1 MKKTL
6 LSIFG
11 ALAVSSAVG
20 QASVDW
26 STTQN
31 AAWPKVSMGVR
42 LMSAVDANVLWATG
56 YDGTTG
62 NVGRNYSYFTRTING
77 GSTYTSGII
86 YQSATTP
93 AIGDTNSFKIASFEG
108 VDANT
113 AWVAAY
119 LKAGQNKGAIHRTTN
134 GGVTWQNMTTASM
147 YTNAAS
153 FCNIVTFVTPQ
164 IGITM
169 GDPNPGTGNEYE
181 IWRTTDGGNTWAL
194 VPGANIPNPSSANEF
209 GLTGVYTKLGSSN
222 IWFGTNEGRVFRST
236 DAGLTWN
243 VSTLDPNSVGVNEI
257 AFTTPNNGYCWLF
270 DASQSLATYTTT
282 DGGANWTLIPAL
294 DPNLGLNNMGA
305 IPGTSYFASCGAGTS
320 NQIISYSTNGG
331 ANWTD
336 WGSTGI
342 QYLTVDFVNP
352 TTGWA
357 GGFSDPTTVGIG
369 GIYKY
374 TGPAIVTPVAPTAA
388 FNVPPTLCL
397 ASPAA
402 TAVINNSSTG
412 SPAPTYTWSSSP
424 SAVFSSTS
432 AASPTVAFATAG
444 TYTLT
449 LLASNAT
456 GTSSATQVVV
466 VQACTAPSAAFS
478 GNSTACTKITYT
490 VSNTSTGAPTPTYSW
505 STNPTASV
513 TISNATGA
521 TPSFTF
527 AGAGVYT
534 INLTATNAS
543 GTNSAVQTVTVAP
556 CAPTVAFTVAAT
568 TCTGNAVQLSNAT
581 TSSFTP
587 LTYTWSSNPGG
598 TAPFSNATAPNPQAT
613 FTATGAYTLTLLAGN
628 PSGTASTT
636 QVINVSD
643 CTGLNEN
650 AKVLSSI
657 SVFPNPSNGVFS
669 IANSLTTDN
678 INYSVTNILG
688 SVILSG
694 KFTSTKNIDLSS
706 QSKGIYFI
714 TFENEG
720 NKVSRKIIIE

>member
-20 QASVDW
+20 QASASW
-26 STTQN
+26 ATTQN
-31 AAWPKVSMGVR
+31 ANWPKVSMGVR

-169 GDPNPGTGNEYE
+169 GDPNPGTNNEYE
-181 IWRTTDGGNTWAL
+181 IWRTIDGGNTWSL

-222 IWFGTNEGRVFRST
+222 IWFGTNEGRIFRST

-243 VSTLDPNSVGVNEI
+243 VSTLDPNSVGINEI

-282 DGGANWTLIPAL
+282 DGGANWTMIPTL

-305 IPGTSYFASCGAGTS
+305 IPGTSQFASCGAGTS

-331 ANWTD
+331 ATWTD
-336 WGSTGI
+336 WGSVGI

-374 TGPAIVTPVAPTAA
+374 SGPAIVTPVAPTAA

-397 ASPAA
+397 ATPAA

-412 SPAPTYTWSSSP
+412 SPAPTFTWSSSP
-424 SAVFSSTS
+424 AAVFSSTS
-432 AASPTVAFATAG
+432 AASPTVAFSTAG

-466 VQACTAPSAAFS
+466 VQACTAPTAAFS

-490 VSNTSTGAPTPTYSW
+490 VSNTSAGTPAPTYSW
-505 STNPTASV
+505 STNPSASV

-556 CAPTVAFTVAAT
+556 CSPAVAFTVAAT
-568 TCTGNAVQLSNAT
+568 TCTGSTVQLSNAT
-581 TSSFTP
+581 TSSYTP

-613 FTATGAYTLTLLAGN
+613 FTATGSYTLTLNAGN

-636 QVINVSD
+636 QVITVSD
-643 CTGLNEN
+643 CTGLNESS
-650 AKVLSSI
+650 KVLSAI

-669 IANSLTTDN
+669 IANSITTDN

-694 KFTSTKNIDLSS
+694 KFTSAKNIDLSS

-720 NKVSRKIIIE
+720 NKVSRKIVIE